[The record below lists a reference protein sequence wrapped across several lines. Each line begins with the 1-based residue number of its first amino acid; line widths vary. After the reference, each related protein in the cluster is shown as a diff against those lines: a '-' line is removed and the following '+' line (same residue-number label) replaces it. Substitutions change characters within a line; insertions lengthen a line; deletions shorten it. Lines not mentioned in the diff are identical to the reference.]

1 MAGKDKMKRAISLLI
16 LSAVLIGWK
25 YSGQKQV
32 VIKEIKKEIIV
43 MTNGSE
49 WEVYEEDLYR
59 LKEWRVGDFVKL
71 IYSKGFFMYDFLA
84 LNLYK
89 NDVVHLRCV
98 NDGR

>member
-1 MAGKDKMKRAISLLI
+1 MRKKIVPI
-16 LSAVLIGWK
+16 LMVTLFVVAWK

-43 MTNGSE
+43 MTNNSE

-59 LKEWRVGDFVKL
+59 LREWKTGDFVKL
-71 IYSKGFFMYDFLA
+71 IYSKGFFLYDFLA
-84 LNLYK
+84 LNLYE

-98 NDGR
+98 GDGK